1 MIVFGHIFVE
11 IHYVSPFTLH
21 NGALSLPPLGHG
33 CEEEGICSLATAC
46 LFEALGSYN
55 SVFNQALPRSIAT
68 APILWTITH
77 DANTTEEIV
86 QFIEASLP
94 GVRFLSHVQ
103 TSGTFLSPEDGEMAR
118 LAFDLCIHPVSTAM
132 EESYAEDADQI
143 VHYGSLVG
151 LDLDMLSR
159 SLAFIERDQ
168 ERNQSWKHLLPPPVL
183 LDRVRSLE
191 ERFGFFTGRNN
202 SLRKVVGR
210 FRNPITN
217 DAKDGEM
224 QEVGNTPEKGFKSH
238 LAARAQLDRIISP
251 EHTTTSGTNKSAPLD
266 ETTTDYGDVNLKIVD
281 LGNACYTYKHFTDDI
296 QTRQYRAP
304 EVILGAEYD
313 TSADIWSLACI
324 IFELLVGDLMFDPQ
338 AGKVE

>member
-118 LAFDLCIHPVSTAM
+118 LAFDLCIGLAAILRPFAH
-132 EESYAEDADQI
+132 ADVFTPNHATLTI
-143 VHYGSLVG
+143 SLPRQG
-151 LDLDMLSR
+151 
-159 SLAFIERDQ
+159 
-168 ERNQSWKHLLPPPVL
+168 ERNFASFLFLIILL
-183 LDRVRSLE
+183 R
-191 ERFGFFTGRNN
+191 ER
-202 SLRKVVGR
+202 K
-210 FRNPITN
+210 
-217 DAKDGEM
+217 
-224 QEVGNTPEKGFKSH
+224 
-238 LAARAQLDRIISP
+238 
-251 EHTTTSGTNKSAPLD
+251 
-266 ETTTDYGDVNLKIVD
+266 
-281 LGNACYTYKHFTDDI
+281 
-296 QTRQYRAP
+296 
-304 EVILGAEYD
+304 
-313 TSADIWSLACI
+313 
-324 IFELLVGDLMFDPQ
+324 
-338 AGKVE
+338 